1 MDDFWTGVSHEADD
15 PVEPPQRRAPG
26 GLFVSLLLLVLLA
39 PPTAV
44 GLFRLGG
51 VDGDAY
57 SVAALAFLP
66 YAVPVAA
73 LLLLLALRLRRW
85 LTGFTAL
92 LLTAGLL
99 VAVVPRATAD
109 RRPYVLGTTVR
120 VLSVNLAEGR
130 ADSARIVDLVRANH
144 IDVLALQELTPG
156 AAATLDSAGLR
167 DVLPNLLFDVRPGA
181 AGSGIASRYPVQ
193 PQALVAVPTT
203 YAQPGVVVSLPRAQK
218 LQVVDVHAVSPLAG
232 GRVDPWQREL
242 ASLPEAD
249 ANQPARVLVGDFN
262 ATLDHAALR
271 GLLATGYL
279 DAAEVTGQGLH
290 GTWPADRSPLPS
302 LMSPLPS
309 LIAIDHV
316 VVDHRCMVDTVSLF
330 PVPGATH
337 RAISAQFVVPD
348 PTAP

>member
-1 MDDFWTGVSHEADD
+1 MPAQDVDDFWTGVSHEADD
-15 PVEPPQRRAPG
+15 PEEAPERRAPG
-26 GLFVSLLLLVLLA
+26 GLFVSLLLLLLLA

-66 YAVPVAA
+66 YAVPVSAI
-73 LLLLLALRLRRW
+73 LLLLALRLRRW

-92 LLTAGLL
+92 LVTAGLIL
-99 VAVVPRATAD
+99 AVVPRATAD

-120 VLSVNLAEGR
+120 MLSVNLAEGR
-130 ADSARIVDLVRANH
+130 ADPARVVDLVRANH
-144 IDVLALQELTPG
+144 IDVLTLQELTPA

-167 DVLPNLLFDVRPGA
+167 DVLPNLQFDVRPGA

-193 PQALVAVPTT
+193 PLPMVSVQTT
-203 YAQPGVVVSLPRAQK
+203 YAQPGALVSLPGAQK
-218 LQVVDVHAVSPLAG
+218 LQVVAVHVVSPLAG
-232 GRVDPWQREL
+232 GGVDPWQREL

-249 ANQPARVLVGDFN
+249 VNQPVRVLIGDFN

-279 DAAEVTGQGLH
+279 DAADVTGQGLH
-290 GTWPADRSPLPS
+290 GTWPADR
-302 LMSPLPS
+302 SPLPS

-330 PVPGATH
+330 AVPGATH
-337 RAISAQFVVPD
+337 RAIGAQFVVPD
-348 PTAP
+348 PTAH